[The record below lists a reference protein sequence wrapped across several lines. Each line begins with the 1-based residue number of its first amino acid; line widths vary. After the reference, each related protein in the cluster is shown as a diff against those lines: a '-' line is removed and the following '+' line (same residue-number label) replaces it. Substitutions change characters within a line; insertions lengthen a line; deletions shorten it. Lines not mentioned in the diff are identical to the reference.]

1 MKLKGQDRRAAREP
15 YESPAIRR
23 IKLVPEEVA
32 AGNCKAVQV
41 FPNVCRQP
49 GGILKNFTIG
59 S

>member
-1 MKLKGQDRRAAREP
+1 MKTRTQQQQATREP
-15 YESPAIRR
+15 YDPPAIRR

>member
-1 MKLKGQDRRAAREP
+1 MKRRDREQQSAREP
-15 YESPAIRR
+15 YEPPAIRR
-23 IKLVPEEVA
+23 IKLIPEEVA
-32 AGNCKAVQV
+32 AGNCKAVEV

>member
-1 MKLKGQDRRAAREP
+1 VKPETRTQDSARQAYEP
-15 YESPAIRR
+15 PVIRR

-32 AGNCKAVQV
+32 AGNCKAIQV

>member
-1 MKLKGQDRRAAREP
+1 VKPETRTQDSARQAYEP
-15 YESPAIRR
+15 PAIRR

-32 AGNCKAVQV
+32 AGNCKAIQV